1 MSCFRVD
8 IARLKVNVD
17 LKRMKTEKK
26 EKEIKKKKKKIRSRL
41 KSTIRHGDT
50 SERGCNRLVVN
61 YDELAELR
69 DKRVIN

>member
-1 MSCFRVD
+1 ME
-8 IARLKVNVD
+8 
-17 LKRMKTEKK
+17 KRKREREGNEKK
-26 EKEIKKKKKKIRSRL
+26 IVRFRL
-41 KSTIRHGDT
+41 KSAIRHGDT

>member
-1 MSCFRVD
+1 ME
-8 IARLKVNVD
+8 KQ
-17 LKRMKTEKK
+17 KKK
-26 EKEIKKKKKKIRSRL
+26 EKEKGMKQKKKNVRFRL
-41 KSTIRHGDT
+41 KSAIRHGDT